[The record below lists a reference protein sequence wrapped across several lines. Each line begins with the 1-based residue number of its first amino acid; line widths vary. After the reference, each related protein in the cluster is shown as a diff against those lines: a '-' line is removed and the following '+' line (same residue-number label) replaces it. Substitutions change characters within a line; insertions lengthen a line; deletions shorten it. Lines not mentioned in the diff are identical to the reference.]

1 MVKLLVIPM
10 QCTSSYPAPFEDLNL
25 GVLQH
30 FMDRFKSPVGFSDHS
45 AGIEA
50 AIAAVA
56 MGAVII
62 EKHFT
67 LDRHAAGPDHSASLE
82 PTSFKRMVDGIRNVE
97 KALGSRDKFVTP
109 SEEGNRKIARRSI
122 VSAREIKKGETFTE
136 DNITSKRPANGVS
149 PMRWNELIGR
159 RAERD
164 YQPEELIDL

>member
-1 MVKLLVIPM
+1 
-10 QCTSSYPAPFEDLNL
+10 
-25 GVLQH
+25 
-30 FMDRFKSPVGFSDHS
+30 
-45 AGIEA
+45 
-50 AIAAVA
+50 
-56 MGAVII
+56 
-62 EKHFT
+62 
-67 LDRHAAGPDHSASLE
+67 
-82 PTSFKRMVDGIRNVE
+82 MVDGIRNVE